1 MDDERQRQRRHS
13 SRAALCESDEVE
25 NSDESSES
33 RPSGERWA
41 PVGANDDGD
50 NEFADEYKYVNAN
63 VDNLAYD
70 MERVKMLEEEQEMLN
85 SSLIALTTHFAQV
98 QFRLRQIVDAPA
110 SEKETLLKE
119 LEEFAFRG
127 IPDVPNSLL
136 LESRSITPVSPMSSC
151 ERSVI
156 TDAEV
161 ESKMALQRT
170 KQRELISQLKSQLE
184 DLEKYAYE
192 TGDADLPQS
201 VILERQNIIISHLK
215 EKLNFNVDDLCKLPA
230 DDLRWQVDYAISQIV
245 SPLKMKEQ
253 LVFQLKT
260 QIADLERFINYLQ
273 GEVSTETLA
282 CTCACPVHAGGSG
295 ASSASYGSK
304 RRFERGRPVEEEAAG
319 AANRTRTLNT
329 VRKVVALLHMF
340 LMSQLGCGSERVR
353 RNFGGSSKNP
363 VHNWRDLRTRL
374 DIAVEHVLDTIAET
388 SQQQQQQLQL
398 QLQQQQQLQRH
409 ADDDEEEDVDDVDDN
424 ENDYTSDSDSPSHA
438 NARLTSAVRKHLATS
453 VRDLMQH
460 GLTADVL
467 RSGSSVVPFVGCFP
481 QRGSVTQANLMHAW
495 ELILKYYEIKN
506 GRRYNSSP
514 AQKLSQSFN
523 LDLAAGRIASSKQS
537 LLTTIG
543 NIIASHSPYK
553 RSYDSHFKAFVCAAL
568 NANKLVIWLKLIL
581 QCQYLLENYYLSWSY
596 VVKTGFQD
604 AFHTL
609 DRLTS
614 YKFDLPVDL
623 AVRQFQNIKD
633 AF

>member
-1 MDDERQRQRRHS
+1 MEVGEVMSDKETMNGVGRHS
-13 SRAALCESDEVE
+13 RTLCENDEIE

-41 PVGANDDGD
+41 PVGANDGD
-50 NEFADEYKYVNAN
+50 EFADEYKYVNAN

-70 MERVKMLEEEQEMLN
+70 IERVKMLEEEQEMLN

-136 LESRSITPVSPMSSC
+136 LESRSITPISSVAC
-151 ERSVI
+151 DRNVTDVI

-161 ESKMALQRT
+161 ESKMAMQRT

-215 EKLNFNVDDLCKLPA
+215 EKLNFDVDDLCKLPA

-253 LVFQLKT
+253 LVSQLKT
-260 QIADLERFINYLQ
+260 QVADLERFINYLQ

-282 CTCACPVHAGGSG
+282 CTCACPVHAGNSSSSYGAKRRFDRG
-295 ASSASYGSK
+295 RGPIEGDASSAS
-304 RRFERGRPVEEEAAG
+304 
-319 AANRTRTLNT
+319 RTRTLNT

-340 LMSQLGCGSERVR
+340 LISQLGCGSERVR
-353 RNFGGSSKNP
+353 RNFGGKKNP

-374 DIAVEHVLDTIAET
+374 DIAVEHVLETIAET
-388 SQQQQQQLQL
+388 SQRQQ
-398 QLQQQQQLQRH
+398 RRPD
-409 ADDDEEEDVDDVDDN
+409 DDDEEDDDDIDDN
-424 ENDYTSDSDSPSHA
+424 ENDYTSDSDSASHA
-438 NARLTSAVRKHLATS
+438 NARLTSAVRKHLAIS
-453 VRDLMQH
+453 IRDLVQH
-460 GLTADVL
+460 GLTADVS

-481 QRGSVTQANLMHAW
+481 QRNVTSANFMHVW

-614 YKFDLPVDL
+614 YKFNLPVDL

>member
-1 MDDERQRQRRHS
+1 MEQEEIITYQVMNTGERKVCENDDI
-13 SRAALCESDEVE
+13 E
-25 NSDESSES
+25 NSDESD

-41 PVGANDDGD
+41 PVGANDGD
-50 NEFADEYKYVNAN
+50 YDFSDECKYV
-63 VDNLAYD
+63 DSIGNLSND
-70 MERVKMLEEEQEMLN
+70 MERLKVLEEEQEMLN

-110 SEKETLLKE
+110 NEKETLLKE

-127 IPDVPNSLL
+127 IPDVPSNLL
-136 LESRSITPVSPMSSC
+136 FESRSITPISPTSC
-151 ERSVI
+151 KESQMGSMVN
-156 TDAEV
+156 DVEM

-192 TGDADLPQS
+192 MGDADLPQS
-201 VILERQNIIISHLK
+201 VVLERQSIIINHLK
-215 EKLNFNVDDLCKLPA
+215 EKLNFNVDDLCNLPV

-253 LVFQLKT
+253 LVSQLKT
-260 QIADLERFINYLQ
+260 QITDLERFIHYLQ

-282 CTCACPVHAGGSG
+282 CTCACPVHTN
-295 ASSASYGSK
+295 SSAAFTHTNKFGK
-304 RRFERGRPVEEEAAG
+304 KAIDNE
-319 AANRTRTLNT
+319 NKTKTLNT
-329 VRKVVALLHMF
+329 VKKVVALLHMF
-340 LMSQLGCGSERVR
+340 IISQLGCGSERVR
-353 RNFGGSSKNP
+353 RNLKKNSIY
-363 VHNWRDLRTRL
+363 NWRDLRTRL
-374 DIAVEHVLDTIAET
+374 DIAVEHVLSTIAET
-388 SQQQQQQLQL
+388 ERQFEDGDVG
-398 QLQQQQQLQRH
+398 
-409 ADDDEEEDVDDVDDN
+409 ADE
-424 ENDYTSDSDSPSHA
+424 YTSDSDSASTHC
-438 NARLTSAVRKHLATS
+438 NAKLTSAVRKHLAAS
-453 VRDLMQH
+453 IRDLLQH
-460 GLTADVL
+460 GLMTDV
-467 RSGSSVVPFVGCFP
+467 RSNSVVPFMGCFH
-481 QRGSVTQANLMHAW
+481 QRSPSSANFMHAW

-506 GRRYNSSP
+506 GHYYNSSP

-523 LDLAAGRIASSKQS
+523 LDLVGKTTSAKQS
-537 LLTTIG
+537 LLTTVG

-553 RSYDSHFKAFVCAAL
+553 RSRDSHFKAFVCAAL
-568 NANKLVIWLKLIL
+568 NSNKLVVWLKLIL
-581 QCQYLLENYYLSWSY
+581 QCQYLLECHYTSWSY

-609 DRLTS
+609 DKLTR

>member
-1 MDDERQRQRRHS
+1 MEVGEVMSDKETMDGVRRHS
-13 SRAALCESDEVE
+13 RALCESDEIE

-41 PVGANDDGD
+41 PVGANDGD
-50 NEFADEYKYVNAN
+50 EFGDEYKYVNAN
-63 VDNLAYD
+63 IDNLAYD
-70 MERVKMLEEEQEMLN
+70 MERVKVLEEEQEMLN

-136 LESRSITPVSPMSSC
+136 LESRSITPMSPVGC
-151 ERSVI
+151 DRSVTDVI

-201 VILERQNIIISHLK
+201 VILERQNIVISHLK
-215 EKLNFNVDDLCKLPA
+215 EKLNFDVDDLCKLPA

-253 LVFQLKT
+253 LVCQLKT
-260 QIADLERFINYLQ
+260 QVADLERFINYLQ

-282 CTCACPVHAGGSG
+282 CTCACPVHASG
-295 ASSASYGSK
+295 SSASYAK
-304 RRFERGRPVEEEAAG
+304 RHFDRGRGPIEGESNSAS
-319 AANRTRTLNT
+319 RTRTLNT

-353 RNFGGSSKNP
+353 RNFGGNKNS

-374 DIAVEHVLDTIAET
+374 DIAVEHVLETIAEM
-388 SQQQQQQLQL
+388 SQRQQ
-398 QLQQQQQLQRH
+398 RRPD
-409 ADDDEEEDVDDVDDN
+409 DDDEEDDDDIDDN
-424 ENDYTSDSDSPSHA
+424 ENDYTSDSDSASHA
-438 NARLTSAVRKHLATS
+438 NAKLTSAVRKHLATS
-453 VRDLMQH
+453 IRDLVQH
-460 GLTADVL
+460 GLTADVT

-481 QRGSVTQANLMHAW
+481 QRDVTSANFMHVW

-523 LDLAAGRIASSKQS
+523 LDLAAGRITSSKQT

-614 YKFDLPVDL
+614 YKFNLPIDL

>member
-1 MDDERQRQRRHS
+1 
-13 SRAALCESDEVE
+13 
-25 NSDESSES
+25 
-33 RPSGERWA
+33 
-41 PVGANDDGD
+41 
-50 NEFADEYKYVNAN
+50 
-63 VDNLAYD
+63 
-70 MERVKMLEEEQEMLN
+70 MERVKLLEEEQEMLN

-136 LESRSITPVSPMSSC
+136 LESRSVTPLSPMSC
-151 ERSVI
+151 DVTGVI

-215 EKLNFNVDDLCKLPA
+215 EKLNFDVDDLCKLPA

-282 CTCACPVHAGGSG
+282 CTCACPVHASGSG
-295 ASSASYGSK
+295 ASSGSYGSK
-304 RRFERGRPVEEEAAG
+304 RRFDRGRPIEEEASAS
-319 AANRTRTLNT
+319 NQTRTLNT

-340 LMSQLGCGSERVR
+340 LMSQMGCGSERVR
-353 RNFGGSSKNP
+353 RNFGSNSKNP

-374 DIAVEHVLDTIAET
+374 DIAVEHVLETIAET
-388 SQQQQQQLQL
+388 SRQQQQQQ
-398 QLQQQQQLQRH
+398 RH
-409 ADDDEEEDVDDVDDN
+409 PDDEEDTDDVDDN
-424 ENDYTSDSDSPSHA
+424 ENDYTSDSDSASHA
-438 NARLTSAVRKHLATS
+438 NAKLTSAVRKHLATS

-481 QRGSVTQANLMHAW
+481 QRDVTSANFMHAW

-506 GRRYNSSP
+506 GHRYNSSP

-523 LDLAAGRIASSKQS
+523 LDLAAGRLASSKQS

-553 RSYDSHFKAFVCAAL
+553 RSYDSHFKAFICAAL

>member
-1 MDDERQRQRRHS
+1 MEVSEASCDNDRETMDDERRRRH

-41 PVGANDDGD
+41 PVGANDGD
-50 NEFADEYKYVNAN
+50 EFADEYKYVNASME
-63 VDNLAYD
+63 NLAYD

-110 SEKETLLKE
+110 NEKEALLKE

-127 IPDVPNSLL
+127 IPDVPNNLL
-136 LESRSITPVSPMSSC
+136 LESRSITPISPISC
-151 ERSVI
+151 GRSVTGVI

-215 EKLNFNVDDLCKLPA
+215 EKLNFDVDDLCKLPA

-253 LVFQLKT
+253 LVSQLKT

-295 ASSASYGSK
+295 ASSVSYGSK
-304 RRFERGRPVEEEAAG
+304 RFERGRSIEEEAT
-319 AANRTRTLNT
+319 NRTKSLT

-353 RNFGGSSKNP
+353 RNFGGNSRNP
-363 VHNWRDLRTRL
+363 AHNWRDLRTRL
-374 DIAVEHVLDTIAET
+374 DIAVEHVLETIAET
-388 SQQQQQQLQL
+388 
-398 QLQQQQQLQRH
+398 LQQQQQLQRH
-409 ADDDEEEDVDDVDDN
+409 PDEDDIDDIDD
-424 ENDYTSDSDSPSHA
+424 ENDYTSDSDSPSHS
-438 NARLTSAVRKHLATS
+438 NAKLTSAVRKHLATS
-453 VRDLMQH
+453 VKDLMQH
-460 GLTADVL
+460 GLTADVM
-467 RSGSSVVPFVGCFP
+467 RSGSSVVPFGSCFP
-481 QRGSVTQANLMHAW
+481 QRDVTSANFMHAW

-506 GRRYNSSP
+506 GRYYNSSP

-523 LDLAAGRIASSKQS
+523 LDLAAGRIASSKQV
-537 LLTTIG
+537 G
-543 NIIASHSPYK
+543 YSH
-553 RSYDSHFKAFVCAAL
+553 L
-568 NANKLVIWLKLIL
+568 
-581 QCQYLLENYYLSWSY
+581 
-596 VVKTGFQD
+596 
-604 AFHTL
+604 
-609 DRLTS
+609 
-614 YKFDLPVDL
+614 
-623 AVRQFQNIKD
+623 
-633 AF
+633 

>member
-1 MDDERQRQRRHS
+1 MEMGEATCVDDRETADVERRHP
-13 SRAALCESDEVE
+13 RAALCESDEVE

-41 PVGANDDGD
+41 PVGANDGD
-50 NEFADEYKYVNAN
+50 SEFADEYKYVNAN

-70 MERVKMLEEEQEMLN
+70 VERVKLLEEEQEMLN

-98 QFRLRQIVDAPA
+98 QFRLRQIVDAPT

-136 LESRSITPVSPMSSC
+136 LESRSVTPVSPMSC
-151 ERSVI
+151 DVTGII

-184 DLEKYAYE
+184 DLERYAYE

-201 VILERQNIIISHLK
+201 VILERQNIIINHLK

-253 LVFQLKT
+253 LVSQLKT

-282 CTCACPVHAGGSG
+282 CTCACPVHTSGSG
-295 ASSASYGSK
+295 ASSSASYGSK
-304 RRFERGRPVEEEAAG
+304 RRFDRGKPIEDEAS

-353 RNFGGSSKNP
+353 RSFGGNSKKNP
-363 VHNWRDLRTRL
+363 MHNWRDLRTRL
-374 DIAVEHVLDTIAET
+374 DIAVEHVLETIAEI
-388 SQQQQQQLQL
+388 SQQQQ
-398 QLQQQQQLQRH
+398 RH
-409 ADDDEEEDVDDVDDN
+409 PDDEDVDDIDN
-424 ENDYTSDSDSPSHA
+424 ENDYTSDSDSASHA
-438 NARLTSAVRKHLATS
+438 NAKLTSAVRKHLAVS

-460 GLTADVL
+460 GLTTDVL

-481 QRGSVTQANLMHAW
+481 QRNVTSSNFMHAW

-553 RSYDSHFKAFVCAAL
+553 RSYDSHFKAFICAAL

-604 AFHTL
+604 AFYIL

>member
-1 MDDERQRQRRHS
+1 MEQEETLTYQVMNPVERKTCENDDI
-13 SRAALCESDEVE
+13 E
-25 NSDESSES
+25 NSDESD

-41 PVGANDDGD
+41 PVGANDGD
-50 NEFADEYKYVNAN
+50 NDFGDEYKYV
-63 VDNLAYD
+63 DNIGNLPND
-70 MERVKMLEEEQEMLN
+70 MERLKLLEEEQEMLN

-98 QFRLRQIVDAPA
+98 QFRLRQIVDAPTN
-110 SEKETLLKE
+110 EKETLLKE

-127 IPDVPNSLL
+127 IPDVPNNLL
-136 LESRSITPVSPMSSC
+136 FENRSITPISPTFCKESIGSMVSDVEM
-151 ERSVI
+151 
-156 TDAEV
+156 

-192 TGDADLPQS
+192 MGDADLPQS
-201 VILERQNIIISHLK
+201 VVLERQSIIINHLK
-215 EKLNFNVDDLCKLPA
+215 EKLNFNVDDLCKLPV

-253 LVFQLKT
+253 LVSQLKT
-260 QIADLERFINYLQ
+260 QITDLERFINYLQ

-282 CTCACPVHAGGSG
+282 CTCACPVHTNGS
-295 ASSASYGSK
+295 AAFNHNKKFDKRAIDNESK
-304 RRFERGRPVEEEAAG
+304 
-319 AANRTRTLNT
+319 TKTLNT
-329 VRKVVALLHMF
+329 VKKVVALLHMF
-340 LMSQLGCGSERVR
+340 IISQLGCSSEHVR
-353 RNFGGSSKNP
+353 RNLSKNSIY
-363 VHNWRDLRTRL
+363 NWRDLRTRL
-374 DIAVEHVLDTIAET
+374 DIAVEHVLSTIIENEH
-388 SQQQQQQLQL
+388 QFE
-398 QLQQQQQLQRH
+398 
-409 ADDDEEEDVDDVDDN
+409 DEDVGAD
-424 ENDYTSDSDSPSHA
+424 EYTSDSDSASMHC
-438 NARLTSAVRKHLATS
+438 NAKLTSAIRKHLAAS
-453 VRDLMQH
+453 IRDLLQH
-460 GLTADVL
+460 GLMSDV
-467 RSGSSVVPFVGCFP
+467 RSNSVVPFMGCFH
-481 QRGSVTQANLMHAW
+481 QRSPSSANFMHAW

-506 GRRYNSSP
+506 GHYYNSSP

-523 LDLAAGRIASSKQS
+523 LDLIGKATSAKQS

-553 RSYDSHFKAFVCAAL
+553 RSRDSHFKAFICAAL

-581 QCQYLLENYYLSWSY
+581 QCQYLLECHYTSWSY

-609 DRLTS
+609 DKLTR

>member
-1 MDDERQRQRRHS
+1 MEQEEILTYQVMNAVERKTCENDDI
-13 SRAALCESDEVE
+13 E
-25 NSDESSES
+25 NSDESD

-41 PVGANDDGD
+41 PVGANDGD
-50 NEFADEYKYVNAN
+50 NDFGDEYKYV
-63 VDNLAYD
+63 DNIGNLSND
-70 MERVKMLEEEQEMLN
+70 MERLKLLEEEQEMLN

-98 QFRLRQIVDAPA
+98 QFRLRQIVDAPTN
-110 SEKETLLKE
+110 EKETLLKE

-127 IPDVPNSLL
+127 IPDVPNNLL
-136 LESRSITPVSPMSSC
+136 FESRSITPISPTFCKESIGSMVSDVEM
-151 ERSVI
+151 
-156 TDAEV
+156 

-192 TGDADLPQS
+192 MGDADLPQS
-201 VILERQNIIISHLK
+201 VVLERQSIIINHLK
-215 EKLNFNVDDLCKLPA
+215 EKLNFNVDDLCKLPV

-253 LVFQLKT
+253 LVSQLKT
-260 QIADLERFINYLQ
+260 QIVDLERFINYLQ

-282 CTCACPVHAGGSG
+282 CTCACPVHTNGS
-295 ASSASYGSK
+295 AAFNHTKKFEKKAIDNESK
-304 RRFERGRPVEEEAAG
+304 
-319 AANRTRTLNT
+319 TKTLNT
-329 VRKVVALLHMF
+329 VKKVVALLHMF
-340 LMSQLGCGSERVR
+340 IISQLGCSSEQVR
-353 RNFGGSSKNP
+353 RNLNKNSIY
-363 VHNWRDLRTRL
+363 NWRDLRTRL
-374 DIAVEHVLDTIAET
+374 DIAVEHVLSTIAENEH
-388 SQQQQQQLQL
+388 QLE
-398 QLQQQQQLQRH
+398 
-409 ADDDEEEDVDDVDDN
+409 DDDIGADE
-424 ENDYTSDSDSPSHA
+424 YTSDSDSASMHC
-438 NARLTSAVRKHLATS
+438 NAKLTSAIRKHLAAS
-453 VRDLMQH
+453 IRDLLQH
-460 GLTADVL
+460 GLMTDV
-467 RSGSSVVPFVGCFP
+467 RSNSVVPFMGCFH
-481 QRGSVTQANLMHAW
+481 QRSPSSANFMHAW

-506 GRRYNSSP
+506 GHYYNSSP

-523 LDLAAGRIASSKQS
+523 LDLIGKTTSAKQS

-553 RSYDSHFKAFVCAAL
+553 RSRDSHFKAFICAAL

-581 QCQYLLENYYLSWSY
+581 QCQYLLECHYTSWSY

-609 DRLTS
+609 DKLTR

>member
-1 MDDERQRQRRHS
+1 MNADKETMDVSEQRQRHRV
-13 SRAALCESDEVE
+13 LCESDEIE

-41 PVGANDDGD
+41 PVGANDGD

-70 MERVKMLEEEQEMLN
+70 MERVKVLEEEQEMLN

-110 SEKETLLKE
+110 TEKETLLKE

-136 LESRSITPVSPMSSC
+136 LESRSVTPISPVSC
-151 ERSVI
+151 DRSMTGVI
-156 TDAEV
+156 TDAEI
-161 ESKMALQRT
+161 ESKMAMQRT

-253 LVFQLKT
+253 LVCQLKT

-282 CTCACPVHAGGSG
+282 CTCACPVHANG
-295 ASSASYGSK
+295 AGASSSASYGTK
-304 RRFERGRPVEEEAAG
+304 RRYERARHVEEGAG
-319 AANRTRTLNT
+319 NRTRTLNT
-329 VRKVVALLHMF
+329 VRKVVALLHVF
-340 LMSQLGCGSERVR
+340 LISQLGCSSERVR
-353 RNFGGSSKNP
+353 RNFGSNLRKNP

-374 DIAVEHVLDTIAET
+374 DIAIEHVLDTIAET
-388 SQQQQQQLQL
+388 SRRQQQ
-398 QLQQQQQLQRH
+398 RRV
-409 ADDDEEEDVDDVDDN
+409 DDDEEEEVDDIDDID
-424 ENDYTSDSDSPSHA
+424 ENDYTSDSDSASHA

-453 VRDLMQH
+453 IRDLMQH
-460 GLTADVL
+460 GLTADVM
-467 RSGSSVVPFVGCFP
+467 RSGTSVVPFVGCFP
-481 QRGSVTQANLMHAW
+481 QRNEVTPANFMHAW

-568 NANKLVIWLKLIL
+568 NANKLVI
-581 QCQYLLENYYLSWSY
+581 CYLSWSY

-604 AFHTL
+604 AFHAL

>member
-1 MDDERQRQRRHS
+1 MEVGETACDNDKETMDGERRRH
-13 SRAALCESDEVE
+13 CESDEVE

-41 PVGANDDGD
+41 PVGANDGD

-63 VDNLAYD
+63 VENLAYD
-70 MERVKMLEEEQEMLN
+70 MERVKLLEEEQEMLN

-136 LESRSITPVSPMSSC
+136 LESGSVTPISPVSYDVTG
-151 ERSVI
+151 VI

-215 EKLNFNVDDLCKLPA
+215 EKLNFDVDDLCKLPA

-253 LVFQLKT
+253 LVSQLKT

-273 GEVSTETLA
+273 GEVSTESLA
-282 CTCACPVHAGGSG
+282 CTCACPVHASGSG
-295 ASSASYGSK
+295 TSSASFGSK
-304 RRFERGRPVEEEAAG
+304 RRFDRGRPIQDEAG
-319 AANRTRTLNT
+319 AANQTRTLNT

-340 LMSQLGCGSERVR
+340 LMSQLGCGSERMR
-353 RNFGGSSKNP
+353 RNFGGKNP

-374 DIAVEHVLDTIAET
+374 DIAVEHVLETIAET
-388 SQQQQQQLQL
+388 SQQQQQQ
-398 QLQQQQQLQRH
+398 QRH
-409 ADDDEEEDVDDVDDN
+409 ADDEEDVDDIDDN
-424 ENDYTSDSDSPSHA
+424 ENDYTSDSDSASHA
-438 NARLTSAVRKHLATS
+438 NAKLTSAVRKHLATS

-481 QRGSVTQANLMHAW
+481 QRGITPANFMHAW
-495 ELILKYYEIKN
+495 ELILKYYEIKH

>member
-1 MDDERQRQRRHS
+1 MEVGEVMSDKETMDGVGRHS
-13 SRAALCESDEVE
+13 RTLCESDEIE

-41 PVGANDDGD
+41 PVGANDGD
-50 NEFADEYKYVNAN
+50 EFADEYKYVNAN

-136 LESRSITPVSPMSSC
+136 LESRSITPILSVAC
-151 ERSVI
+151 DRNVTDVI

-161 ESKMALQRT
+161 ESKMAMQRT

-215 EKLNFNVDDLCKLPA
+215 EKLNFDVDDLCKLPA

-253 LVFQLKT
+253 LVSQLKT
-260 QIADLERFINYLQ
+260 QVADLERFINYLQ

-282 CTCACPVHAGGSG
+282 CTCACPVHAGSSSGSYG
-295 ASSASYGSK
+295 AKRRFDRGRGPIEGDASSAS
-304 RRFERGRPVEEEAAG
+304 
-319 AANRTRTLNT
+319 RTRTLNT

-340 LMSQLGCGSERVR
+340 LISQLGCGSERVR
-353 RNFGGSSKNP
+353 RNFGGKKNP

-374 DIAVEHVLDTIAET
+374 DIAVEHVLETIAEM
-388 SQQQQQQLQL
+388 SQRQQ
-398 QLQQQQQLQRH
+398 RRP
-409 ADDDEEEDVDDVDDN
+409 ADDDEEDDDDIDDN
-424 ENDYTSDSDSPSHA
+424 ENDYTSDSDSASHA
-438 NARLTSAVRKHLATS
+438 NARLTSAVRKHLAIS
-453 VRDLMQH
+453 IRDLVQH
-460 GLTADVL
+460 GLTADVT

-481 QRGSVTQANLMHAW
+481 QRNVTSANFMHVW

-614 YKFDLPVDL
+614 YKFNLPVDL

>member
-1 MDDERQRQRRHS
+1 MSDKETMDGVRRHS
-13 SRAALCESDEVE
+13 RTLCESDEIE

-41 PVGANDDGD
+41 PVGANDGD
-50 NEFADEYKYVNAN
+50 EFADEYKYVNAN
-63 VDNLAYD
+63 VDNLVYD
-70 MERVKMLEEEQEMLN
+70 MERVKLLEEEQEMLN

-98 QFRLRQIVDAPA
+98 QFRLRQIVDAPT

-136 LESRSITPVSPMSSC
+136 LESRSVTPMSPVGC
-151 ERSVI
+151 DRSVTNVI

-215 EKLNFNVDDLCKLPA
+215 EKLNFDVDDLCKLPA

-253 LVFQLKT
+253 LVSQLKT
-260 QIADLERFINYLQ
+260 QVADLERFINYLQ

-282 CTCACPVHAGGSG
+282 CTCACPVHASG
-295 ASSASYGSK
+295 SSASYGAK
-304 RRFERGRPVEEEAAG
+304 RRFDRGRGPIEGDAS
-319 AANRTRTLNT
+319 RTRTLNT

-353 RNFGGSSKNP
+353 RNFGSKKNP

-374 DIAVEHVLDTIAET
+374 DIAVEHVLETIAET
-388 SQQQQQQLQL
+388 QRQQ
-398 QLQQQQQLQRH
+398 RRPG
-409 ADDDEEEDVDDVDDN
+409 DDEEDDDDIDDN
-424 ENDYTSDSDSPSHA
+424 ENDYTSDSDSASHA
-438 NARLTSAVRKHLATS
+438 NARVTSAVRKHLATS
-453 VRDLMQH
+453 IRDLVQH
-460 GLTADVL
+460 GLTADVT

-481 QRGSVTQANLMHAW
+481 QRDVTSANFMHVW

-523 LDLAAGRIASSKQS
+523 LDLAAGRITSSKQT

-553 RSYDSHFKAFVCAAL
+553 RNYDSHFKAFVCAAL

-614 YKFDLPVDL
+614 YKFNLPVDL